1 MEYSQEQGSSWEYS
15 NKQSKEEKSLL
26 KVYETYKKLI
36 VGLGKGIDVVTI
48 FLMLSMVG
56 VVFYQVIM
64 RQIFERPPIWGEE
77 VAVTLMV
84 WFVFLGIVLGIEEG
98 LHIGITMFVSKL
110 SKKAQYVI
118 EIIIN
123 LLILLFAVLLVV
135 YGYLFASTIFERG
148 RLLPATGMSAG
159 VHYIVVPIAG
169 ILMILVLL
177 GKIAGIIINRKEWQ
191 A

>member
-1 MEYSQEQGSSWEYS
+1 M
-15 NKQSKEEKSLL
+15 L
-26 KVYETYKKLI
+26 KVYETYKKMI
-36 VGLGKGIDVVTI
+36 VGLGKVIDVVTV

-98 LHIGITMFVSKL
+98 LHIGITMFISKL
-110 SKKAQYVI
+110 PKKVQFVI
-118 EIIIN
+118 EVIIN
-123 LLILLFAVLLVV
+123 LLIMLFATLLVV

-148 RLLPATGMSAG
+148 RMLPATGVSAG
-159 VHYIVVPIAG
+159 IHYIVVPIAG

-177 GKIAGIIINRKEWQ
+177 GKIAGIIINRKEWL

>member
-1 MEYSQEQGSSWEYS
+1 M
-15 NKQSKEEKSLL
+15 L
-26 KVYETYKKLI
+26 KVYENYKKVI
-36 VGLGKGIDVVTI
+36 AGLGKVIDVITVT
-48 FLMLSMVG
+48 LMLSMVG

-77 VAVTLMV
+77 IAVTLMV

-110 SKKAQYVI
+110 PKKAQYVL
-118 EIIIN
+118 EIVIN
-123 LLILLFAVLLVV
+123 ILILLLAVLLLV

-148 RLLPATGMSAG
+148 RMLPATGMSAG
-159 VHYIVVPIAG
+159 VHYAVVPIAG

>member
-1 MEYSQEQGSSWEYS
+1 M
-15 NKQSKEEKSLL
+15 L
-26 KVYETYKKLI
+26 KVYEGYKKII
-36 VGLGKGIDVVTI
+36 VGLGKVIDVVTI

-110 SKKAQYVI
+110 PKKVQYVI
-118 EIIIN
+118 EVVIN
-123 LLILLFAVLLVV
+123 LLIMLFAVLLVV
-135 YGYLFASTIFERG
+135 YGYLFASGIFERG

-159 VHYIVVPIAG
+159 IHYIVTPIAG